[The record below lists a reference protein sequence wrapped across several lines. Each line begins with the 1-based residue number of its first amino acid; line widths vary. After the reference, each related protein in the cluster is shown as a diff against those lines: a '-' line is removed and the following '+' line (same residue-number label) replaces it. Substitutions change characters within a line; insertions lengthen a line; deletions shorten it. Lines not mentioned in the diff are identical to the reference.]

1 MIIVLTSLHP
11 SKINIIYLEKIIDE
25 FMSINIDDKDQLKF
39 ALTNEIIKM
48 NVNINEFEKL
58 AKELQFNSPNSNLK
72 KTNNFS
78 L

>member
-11 SKINIIYLEKIIDE
+11 SKINIIYLKKIIDE
-25 FMSINIDDKDQLKF
+25 FMSININDKDQLKF

-72 KTNNFS
+72 KTNNNS
-78 L
+78 